1 MTNYRQSAN
10 PNATNSELDA
20 KKIVTHSG
28 LTDAQRD
35 ALIEQFV
42 ELQVD
47 SMDMGTMLQI
57 VSDNFTDYY
66 EKCSDLEL
74 KEEVD
79 NYDEDLFDELVDN
92 VTNETVLDVNNTG
105 GKY

>member
-1 MTNYRQSAN
+1 MAN
-10 PNATNSELDA
+10 KVS
-20 KKIVTHSG
+20 

>member
-1 MTNYRQSAN
+1 MS
-10 PNATNSELDA
+10 D
-20 KKIVTHSG
+20 KVT

-57 VSDNFTDYY
+57 VSDYFTDYY
-66 EKCSDLEL
+66 DKCSDSEL
-74 KEEVD
+74 KDEID
-79 NYDEDLFDELVDN
+79 SYDEELFDELVDN
-92 VTNETVLDVNNTG
+92 VTNETVLDVNNNG